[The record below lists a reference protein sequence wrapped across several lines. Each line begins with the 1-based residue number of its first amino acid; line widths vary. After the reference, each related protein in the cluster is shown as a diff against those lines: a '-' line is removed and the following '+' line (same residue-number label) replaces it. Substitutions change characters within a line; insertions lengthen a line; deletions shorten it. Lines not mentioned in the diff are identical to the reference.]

1 MAEVNYYDVLG
12 VAKGATDGEIK
23 KAYRKLAMKWHPDK
37 NPDIAAEA
45 STKFQEIGEAYDV
58 LADLEKRA
66 IYDQYGYEG
75 LRDGVPDEKGDQGAG
90 YKFQGTDRA
99 DQIFEQF
106 FGTMNPFVTFGFG
119 EAKPFASKLSRP
131 GQTKADAVIHNLD
144 CTLSELYNGCVK
156 KFNITRIRLTGAA
169 GAPEEATKQLTITV
183 KPGWKK
189 GTKITFAGE
198 GDEAPGATPPDVIF
212 VIQEKTDTMEAGYT
226 RDGNNLIYKHK
237 ISLSDALTDCSLQ
250 IPTLDN
256 RTISVACP
264 EVVSPFYEKTVVGE
278 GMPNSKK
285 PGTKGDLIVKFQIL
299 FPKYL
304 NGFKRTKIREL
315 LAGEELLGN

>member
-1 MAEVNYYDVLG
+1 M
-12 VAKGATDGEIK
+12 
-23 KAYRKLAMKWHPDK
+23 
-37 NPDIAAEA
+37 
-45 STKFQEIGEAYDV
+45 KFQQIGEAYDV

-75 LRDGVPDEKGDQGAG
+75 LRDGVPDERGDCGAG
-90 YKFQGTDRA
+90 YKFQGNA
-99 DQIFEQF
+99 DEIFEKF
-106 FGTMNPFVTFGFG
+106 FGTMNPFATFGFG

-131 GQTKADAVIHNLD
+131 GEKKADPVLHNLD

-156 KFNITRIRLTGAA
+156 KFNITRIRLNQETGE
-169 GAPEEATKQLTITV
+169 PYEATKQLTITV

-212 VIQEKTDTMEAGYT
+212 VIQEKADPAETAYS
-226 RDGNNLIYKHK
+226 RDGINLIYKHR
-237 ISLSDALTDCSLQ
+237 ISLSDALADCSLQ

-285 PGTKGDLIVKFQIL
+285 PGTKGDLIIKFQIL

-304 NGFKRTKIREL
+304 NGAKRTKMREL
-315 LAGEELLGN
+315 LAGEELLAN